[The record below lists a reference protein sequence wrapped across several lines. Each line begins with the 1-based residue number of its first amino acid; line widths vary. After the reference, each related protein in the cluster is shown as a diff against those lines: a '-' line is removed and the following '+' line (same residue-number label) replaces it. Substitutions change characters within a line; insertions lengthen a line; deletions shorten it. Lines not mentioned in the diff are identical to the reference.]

1 MAPAEDGMIPFGP
14 QVPPRHKGEPSPQLL
29 LNPRFGCAFGVSL
42 ETDRVGVAC
51 MDCAGGHVTRH
62 FPIAGDGIGTVLDR
76 IDETFPAPLSQTQ
89 VTRADVLDVGFA
101 IAGHRM
107 KNGRYNPPDPL
118 VHWSD
123 VDLAQCVSERFGLP
137 CGPATPPTPRRS
149 AR

>member
-1 MAPAEDGMIPFGP
+1 MVELHGLTVAQAAAQIVGR
-14 QVPPRHKGEPSPQLL
+14 QLSP
-29 LNPRFGCAFGVSL
+29 
-42 ETDRVGVAC
+42 VAL
-51 MDCAGGHVTRH
+51 MEA
-62 FPIAGDGIGTVLDR
+62 VLDR

-123 VDLAQCVSERFGLP
+123 VDLAQCVSERFGLTEP
-137 CGPATPPTPRRS
+137 PAAMGSNFGDLDNDGAVDIVVAVKITGGRS
-149 AR
+149 G